1 LTVAAGVLLSAL
13 IVVSR
18 VLARQKSFWE
28 WDDYIFGLALHLFAP
43 QASVPQPPFFPVFI
57 GFAKFARL
65 FASSDVV
72 ALTSVNVCSS
82 IAAPGV
88 LFLIVRELFDD
99 ARVAV
104 TAAVLFAFFPAVWFS
119 AGSPLT
125 DPAGLCFALLAFW
138 LSLVAWR
145 RAAFLAPAAAAFG
158 LACGIRPQAASVA
171 LVPLLVAF
179 VKNRGRIAWAAGM
192 VLAASV
198 FAFAILP
205 VVVAAGGVRRVVA
218 PLKRQWTYTV
228 GYTSP
233 LARTVAPAF
242 LARRWLVDPWIT
254 TSLAVIVAAI
264 AIFGLAL
271 LASTPAGRRRAVFL
285 TASFGPYFAC
295 AWLFLDATFS
305 GRYVL
310 PALPAVAVFL
320 AVAVAFA
327 ERRVAPRKLP
337 FAAFVIVSAMAAKTA
352 PAVLVLHRRDSPPV
366 EAASRVRAS
375 TGPGRFSVLFPAQM
389 YVPAELLFPGVP
401 KYEAEKTP
409 VSVLAASP
417 IPVWRFGVPADD
429 DDRSASWP
437 ALRTFSAIGTGR
449 YLRVPYGI
457 WRAESAVFGKGWYP
471 EELDGDQRFRWMGGR
486 AVIRFP
492 PSPNPLTVRFTLV
505 APLRLFARPPALTVE
520 WDGGVLERRMILSD
534 RTDISYR
541 LPPATRQGTSA
552 LVLSSTET
560 FNPRRAGSSGDK
572 RDLSFELRSLSW
584 SASSPSPSSG
594 PRSN

>member
-1 LTVAAGVLLSAL
+1 MLLSAL

-43 QASVPQPPFFPVFI
+43 QSSVPQPPFFPMFI
-57 GFAKFARL
+57 GFAKFAR
-65 FASSDVV
+65 FFTSSDVA
-72 ALTSVNVCSS
+72 ALTWVSVFSS
-82 IAAPGV
+82 IATPGF

-99 ARVAV
+99 TRVAV
-104 TAAVLFAFFPAVWFS
+104 TAAILFAFFPAVWFS

-125 DPAGLCFALLAFW
+125 DPAGISFALMAFW
-138 LSLVAWR
+138 LSVVAWR
-145 RAAFLAPAAAAFG
+145 KGVLLAPAAAALG

-171 LVPLLVAF
+171 LLPLLVAL

-192 VLAASV
+192 VLAGSV

-205 VVVAAGGVRRVVA
+205 VLVAAGGIRRVVA

-233 LARTVAPAF
+233 LARTVDPVF
-242 LARRWLVDPWIT
+242 LARRWLVDPWVT
-254 TSLAVIVAAI
+254 LPLALVVSAIV
-264 AIFGLAL
+264 IFGLAL
-271 LASTPAGRRRAVFL
+271 LASTPAGRRKAVFL
-285 TASFGPYFAC
+285 AASFGPYFAC
-295 AWLFLDATFS
+295 ACLFLDPAFS
-305 GRYVL
+305 GRYIL
-310 PALPAVAVFL
+310 PALPPVAVLL
-320 AVAVAFA
+320 AVGVAFV
-327 ERRVAPRKLP
+327 ERRLAPRKLP
-337 FAAFVIVSAMAAKTA
+337 FVAVVVVAVMAAKTA

-366 EAASRVRAS
+366 EAASRVKVGA
-375 TGPGRFSVLFPAQM
+375 GPGRFAVLYPAQM

-409 VSVLAASP
+409 VSILAASP

-437 ALRTFSAIGTGR
+437 ALRPFSTIGMGR
-449 YLRVPYGI
+449 YLRVPYGM
-457 WRAESAVFGKGWYP
+457 WRAESAVFGEGWYP

-492 PSPNPLTVRFTLV
+492 SSPNPLEVRFTLV
-505 APLRLFARPPALTVE
+505 APLRLFARPLALMSE
-520 WDGGVLERRMILSD
+520 WNAAVIERRVIQSD
-534 RTDISYR
+534 RTEISYR
-541 LPPATRQGTSA
+541 LSTATGNGTNV
-552 LVLSSTET
+552 LVLSATET
-560 FNPRRAGSSGDK
+560 FNPRRAGSSGDA

-584 SASSPSPSSG
+584 SASSPSRSSL
-594 PRSN
+594 PRAN